1 MSLISTAPKDMSLLR
16 RTAEGYAHNMEER
29 KHRLGNEDRRFERE
43 KKTNDLQKSVRN
55 VRKLWRRLIP
65 NHASSS

>member
-1 MSLISTAPKDMSLLR
+1 MNLISTAPKDMSLLR

-43 KKTNDLQKSVRN
+43 KKPMIY
-55 VRKLWRRLIP
+55 RR
-65 NHASSS
+65 ASEMLGNYGGG